1 MRTFTL
7 LIKDGVINTNTV
19 LKNASIDTLIRVLNK
34 EKVEQDKTE
43 AELAREEGV
52 YEAYLKKKAKQN
64 KQILKAKKDAKI

>member
-34 EKVEQDKTE
+34 EKVEAKQDKQE
-43 AELAREEGV
+43 KLR
-52 YEAYLKKKAKQN
+52 LKNN
-64 KQILKAKKDAKI
+64 K

>member
-19 LKNASIDTLIRVLNK
+19 LKNASVDTLLRVLNK
-34 EKVEQDKTE
+34 EKVEQDKAE

-52 YEAYLKKKAKQN
+52 YEAYLKKKTKQEKQRAKT
-64 KQILKAKKDAKI
+64 KKDE

>member
-19 LKNASIDTLIRVLNK
+19 LKNASVDTLLRVLNK
-34 EKVEQDKTE
+34 EKVEQDKAE

-52 YEAYLKKKAKQN
+52 YEAYLKKKTKQD
-64 KQILKAKKDAKI
+64 KQILKAKKDK